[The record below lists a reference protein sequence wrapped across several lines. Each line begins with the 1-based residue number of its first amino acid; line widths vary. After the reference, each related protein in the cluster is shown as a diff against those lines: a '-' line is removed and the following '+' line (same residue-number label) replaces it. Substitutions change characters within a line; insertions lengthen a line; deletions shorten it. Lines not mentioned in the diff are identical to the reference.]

1 MCLFDFNYF
10 FHYGGLKK
18 YLYEVCISL
27 YMYVLFLDMHIK
39 VENHRL
45 FCKFQTNLRKFL
57 VLLQR
62 SFH

>member
-39 VENHRL
+39 VRL
-45 FCKFQTNLRKFL
+45 KITDFFA
-57 VLLQR
+57 
-62 SFH
+62 SFRPI